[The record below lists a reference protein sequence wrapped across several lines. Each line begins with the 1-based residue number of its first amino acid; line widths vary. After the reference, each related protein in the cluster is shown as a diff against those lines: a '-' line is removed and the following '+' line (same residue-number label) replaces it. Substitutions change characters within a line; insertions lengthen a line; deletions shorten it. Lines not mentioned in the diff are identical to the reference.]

1 MDTVPDGGPNLA
13 QRPTA
18 PQAARPLPCPAAGG
32 YQREGGRHA
41 EARTRYAAVSSTG
54 RNARRIGPPY
64 RSVGPRRP
72 AARAADGR
80 DAPPA
85 RRNPARPARGRT
97 GAHSPAGA
105 LRRLRGAILRH
116 GRYSDDAGARLRLDR
131 VVSGAIH
138 RAQLHGR
145 AVAGPRPG
153 RGVGCR
159 PAQPVQRNPHSVVG
173 HRGEG
178 AWGLSPV
185 RAVSVRQ
192 RRHDVRLVSVRGDGR
207 AGSGGR
213 AGGTLLHP
221 APRRLRDSRHLG
233 CDRSARFGQP
243 RRAGGRRVRP
253 DAPHVAATSSARRGP
268 QSGPQGQSRAAVPVA
283 ELHDLRRV
291 DLRRIGRHCRRDGAR
306 LRRAGQRPRDVDDGP
321 RPARAGAATHQDFRS
336 GVGRRGGQ
344 GVVVPSV

>member
-1 MDTVPDGGPNLA
+1 MVSLCRIDAVPDGDPNLA
-13 QRPTA
+13 QRQTA

-54 RNARRIGPPY
+54 RNARRIGPPC

-105 LRRLRGAILRH
+105 LRRLRGAVLRH
-116 GRYSDDAGARLRLDR
+116 GRYSDDAGAWLRLDR
-131 VVSGAIH
+131 MVSGAIH

-192 RRHDVRLVSVRGDGR
+192 RRHCVRLVSVRGDGR

-213 AGGTLLHP
+213 AGGTLLQSC
-221 APRRLRDSRHLG
+221 ATATSRFSTPG
-233 CDRSARFGQP
+233 TRSACAVRPATTCGWTTRSSRRTARCRCVICAAGTAVRAARSIARRCTG
-243 RRAGGRRVRP
+243 RRA
-253 DAPHVAATSSARRGP
+253 T
-268 QSGPQGQSRAAVPVA
+268 
-283 ELHDLRRV
+283 
-291 DLRRIGRHCRRDGAR
+291 
-306 LRRAGQRPRDVDDGP
+306 
-321 RPARAGAATHQDFRS
+321 
-336 GVGRRGGQ
+336 
-344 GVVVPSV
+344 